1 MNGGNFVMLNKNIN
15 MLMVVCFLAF
25 GAMLFVAEVAYAA
38 EVLPWDSALTV
49 VKKSVT
55 GPIALAVSIV
65 AIVAVG
71 ITLIFGGDM
80 QGFVRQLLYVAMVV
94 GLIVMASTVLDKLYN
109 NKDATSALI
118 TITSAVEYYL
128 PV

>member
-1 MNGGNFVMLNKNIN
+1 MLRIN
-15 MLMVVCFLAF
+15 LKSLVAVCFIALIVVILVNNVAF
-25 GAMLFVAEVAYAA
+25 ASGAG
-38 EVLPWDSALTV
+38 LPWEDALTK

-94 GLIVMASTVLDKLYN
+94 GLIVMASSVLDKLYSD
-109 NKDATSALI
+109 KEASSALI
-118 TITSAVEYYL
+118 TITSVAKYHT

>member
-1 MNGGNFVMLNKNIN
+1 MLNKDLK
-15 MLMVVCFLAF
+15 LMVVVCFIAF
-25 GAMLFVAEVAYAA
+25 SAMLFVSEIAYAS
-38 EVLPWDSALTV
+38 EVLPWDSALIT

-55 GPIALAVSIV
+55 GPVALTVSVV

-94 GLIVMASTVLDKLYN
+94 GLIVMATTVLDKLYG

-118 TITSAVEYYL
+118 TITSAIEYRL